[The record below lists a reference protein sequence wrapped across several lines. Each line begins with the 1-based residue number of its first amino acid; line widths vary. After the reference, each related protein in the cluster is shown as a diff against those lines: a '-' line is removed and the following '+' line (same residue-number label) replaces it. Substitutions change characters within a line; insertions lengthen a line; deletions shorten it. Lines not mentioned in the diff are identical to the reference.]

1 MSLNNTTDARK
12 TLFIIRT
19 DFYYDDLSCKYFYNV
34 RKMRL
39 TAWKLRVRRAASAA
53 VVALMSAAR
62 YANCLRLATR
72 LRLLRA
78 ATEALK
84 DTEIDCMPMLLNCK
98 HVTTV
103 ILFVANRKSL
113 RIGIP
118 E

>member
-84 DTEIDCMPMLLNCK
+84 DTEIDYTPMLLNCK

-103 ILFVANRKSL
+103 ILFVGNRKSL